1 MKLIKVEYLE
11 ESSEAIFFD
20 VMYWE
25 DLARD
30 EYYKLYNS
38 GMFWE
43 FFPNLSGDYLQDK
56 TTFLNFIAERENKK
70 EYFTL
75 INSK

>member
-1 MKLIKVEYLE
+1 MGFNINKEITTKLT
-11 ESSEAIFFD
+11 
-20 VMYWE
+20 WE

-43 FFPNLSGDYLQDK
+43 FCPNLSGDYLQDK
-56 TTFLNFIAERENKK
+56 EFFLNFIAERENKK

-75 INSK
+75 ISSK

>member
-1 MKLIKVEYLE
+1 MGFNINKEITTKLT
-11 ESSEAIFFD
+11 
-20 VMYWE
+20 WE
-25 DLARD
+25 DLALD

-43 FFPNLSGDYLQDK
+43 FFPNLSGIYLQDK
-56 TTFLNFIAERENKK
+56 EFFLNFIAERENKK

-75 INSK
+75 ISSK

>member
-1 MKLIKVEYLE
+1 MERVFKHRKTGEI
-11 ESSEAIFFD
+11 A
-20 VMYWE
+20 
-25 DLARD
+25 
-30 EYYKLYNS
+30 YYKDGIFKS

-56 TTFLNFIAERENKK
+56 EFFLNFIAERENKK

-75 INSK
+75 ISSK